1 MSIIKNK
8 DVHRILFKAFRRI
21 DENLFG
27 HCERVGYILYKMLQC
42 EGECKG
48 NSLIDYT
55 MAAVFHDIGIFRTGC
70 KQKHELYETTY
81 LWEHSIYG
89 YLFLRYLSPV
99 KEKAEM
105 VLYHHL
111 DYFRFNMPDTEIYR
125 ITEYLNVADKM
136 DLYLNVP
143 EVEFPKKYFE
153 TFKNVRHSGRALD
166 LFLRAEKTYGIIS
179 KLKDGSYYA
188 ELDRAL
194 ATRRYSEDQKH
205 NYITML
211 NYLID
216 FRSEHT
222 VLHTLGTTT
231 FALELARL
239 LEFPSKDIESLYYGA
254 LLHDIG
260 KVDIPVEILE
270 APRRLSDK
278 EMNVMKSH
286 VINTE
291 NILRGIVD
299 DEVLNIA
306 IRHHEKMDGSGYP
319 YGIKEDMLTPMQR
332 VVAVADILSAL
343 YQKRSYKDSMP
354 KEKIAAILKE
364 DMENGKLCS
373 VVTECAIANLDSIIK
388 DFDNRKDY
396 AMGTYLKIKEQ
407 SAMLYEKFK
416 IYE

>member
-1 MSIIKNK
+1 MAIIKNR

-21 DENLFG
+21 DEDLFG
-27 HCERVGYILYKMLQC
+27 HCERVGYILYKMLQY
-42 EGECKG
+42 EGICKG
-48 NSLIDYT
+48 NSMIDYT
-55 MAAVFHDIGIFRTGC
+55 MAAVLHDIGIFRTGC

-89 YLFLRYLSPV
+89 YLFLRYLSPI
-99 KEKAEM
+99 KEKAEV

-111 DYFRFNMPDTEIYR
+111 DYFRFNMPDNECYR
-125 ITEYLNVADKM
+125 ITEYLNIADKM

-143 EVEFPKKYFE
+143 EVEFPPKYFE
-153 TFKNVRHSGRALD
+153 TFRNVRHSGRALD
-166 LFLRAEKTYGIIS
+166 LFLRAEKAYGIID
-179 KLKDGSYYA
+179 KLKEGSYYG
-188 ELDRAL
+188 ELDKAL
-194 ATRRYSEDQKH
+194 ATRRYSEEQKH

-216 FRSEHT
+216 FRSEYT

-239 LEFPSKDIESLYYGA
+239 LEFPSREIEALYYGA

-270 APRRLSDK
+270 APRRLSDQ
-278 EMNVMKSH
+278 EMEIMKSH

-299 DEVLNIA
+299 NEVLEIA
-306 IRHHEKMDGSGYP
+306 VRHHEKLDGSGYP
-319 YGIKEDMLTPMQR
+319 YGVKGDKLTPMQR
-332 VVAVADILSAL
+332 VVTVADILSAL
-343 YQKRSYKDSMP
+343 YQSRSYKASMP

-364 DMENGKLCS
+364 DMENGKLCE
-373 VVTECAIANLDSIIK
+373 VVVECALANLDNILEN
-388 DFDNRKDY
+388 FDKKKDY

-407 SAMLYEKFK
+407 SALLYEKFK
-416 IYE
+416 VYE